1 MKKVHGVIA
10 ALLAVVA
17 LLSCKVDSSGGGGV
31 MQLLLQNL

>member
-17 LLSCKVDSSGGGGV
+17 LLSCKVDSSGGGGGE
-31 MQLLLQNL
+31 